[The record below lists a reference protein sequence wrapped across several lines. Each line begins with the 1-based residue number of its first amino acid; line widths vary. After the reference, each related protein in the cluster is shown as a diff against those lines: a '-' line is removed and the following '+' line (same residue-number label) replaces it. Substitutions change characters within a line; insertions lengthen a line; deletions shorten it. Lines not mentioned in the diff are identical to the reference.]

1 MDKLPVC
8 QQMTF
13 VSNQMRR
20 PDSGPGRIALYIT
33 GALLRCP
40 RDARCPGQYTA
51 VQGPHPLGG
60 QTAWAVL
67 GSGLRQACHRPSLCC
82 PGPSTAVVAAW
93 SPEGGRNCSCAS
105 AASGGSSTEGL
116 GGGGGTPFPEGS
128 GESFMA
134 TVRAPGWWG
143 PWWC

>member
-20 PDSGPGRIALYIT
+20 PDSGPGRIALNIT
-33 GALLRCP
+33 GALLWCP

-60 QTAWAVL
+60 AD
-67 GSGLRQACHRPSLCC
+67 
-82 PGPSTAVVAAW
+82 
-93 SPEGGRNCSCAS
+93 
-105 AASGGSSTEGL
+105 GL
-116 GGGGGTPFPEGS
+116 GGAGLRPETGLPS
-128 GESFMA
+128 TIS
-134 TVRAPGWWG
+134 VLPGALHCCSRSLE
-143 PWWC
+143 P